1 MDVGAGTS
9 SSGHVV
15 GVSEDSCTSAVAVH
29 VDTSLEGVLLDQAD
43 VSLVQQGVFD
53 LQNNRCI
60 SEIEQLNVAE

>member
-15 GVSEDSCTSAVAVH
+15 GVSEDPCTSTVAVH
-29 VDTSLEGVLLDQAD
+29 VDTSLEGVLLDQTD

-53 LQNNRCI
+53 LQLKINA
-60 SEIEQLNVAE
+60 SMK